1 MDNLTHTLFAVTLA
15 RTPLGRAGRG
25 TMAALV
31 IASNIPDID
40 IVAAA
45 RDRVAYLAWHR
56 GPTHG
61 PLGLVGLGLTTAG
74 IVSIGRRM
82 LDARRSGGE
91 PAPSRNASFGMLV
104 SISMIG
110 VMFHVLMD
118 LPTSYGTRLLIPF
131 DWRWFAVDWL
141 PIIDIYLWMILGIG
155 LVLAELSTASRHRIA
170 AIVLMCV
177 AANYGVR
184 AIAHREALALAPRLF
199 GPHLPPPCDPQTAR
213 SPLVDDWPRARVVP
227 PAAPGK
233 ACLVEI
239 AALPTFVSP
248 FRWRVVAHLW
258 NAYELHEIDVLDS
271 RFQRPADGAEAFW
284 RRSVRYPNVWT
295 PPVAAAAA
303 TRTGRVFLGFSRFP
317 AARSFVDPAG
327 LATVRW
333 NDVRFA
339 GGIYSMNDRRPDPFA
354 VVIRIGPDGHV
365 VDETL
370 GR

>member
-1 MDNLTHTLFAVTLA
+1 MTLA

-25 TMAALV
+25 TTAALI

-61 PLGLVGLGLTTAG
+61 PLGLVGLGLATAG

-82 LDARRSGGE
+82 LDTHRSGGE
-91 PAPSRNASFGMLV
+91 PAQSLNASFGMLA

-110 VMFHVLMD
+110 VLLHILMD
-118 LPTSYGTRLLIPF
+118 LPTSYGTRLLSPF

-141 PIIDIYLWMILGIG
+141 PIIDIYLWVMLGIG
-155 LVLAELSTASRHRIA
+155 LVFAELSKASRRRIA
-170 AIVLMCV
+170 AIVLMFM

-184 AIAHREALALAPRLF
+184 AMAHRQALALAPRLF
-199 GPHLPPPCDPQTAR
+199 GPHLPAPCDPQTAR
-213 SPLVDDWPRARVVP
+213 ASVIDDWPRPRVE
-227 PAAPGK
+227 PGK

-239 AALPTFVSP
+239 AAVPTFVSP
-248 FRWRVVAHLW
+248 FRWRVIAHLS

-303 TRTGRVFLGFSRFP
+303 TRTGRVFLGFARFP

-339 GGIYSMNDRRPDPFA
+339 GGIYSLNDRRPDPFA
-354 VVIRIGPDGHV
+354 VIIRIGPDGHIL
-365 VDETL
+365 DETL